1 MVRLRLARLRSN
13 LRRQL
18 QEAWRKA
25 GQRLNSVDR
34 TLQYLG
40 PVNSKRIEPWTEASA
55 VEQAVTLMAGN
66 EDDEASKQT
75 AIPCHLSDVR
85 FQTCALDLLSASI
98 GITTYHH
105 DLGQEQTLLKLDP
118 LMSLLQLLLFSYSFS
133 WRFKSGKNLCSSR
146 LNMRSWPGT
155 SLEWTVW
162 QQFWEL
168 HHVHHKASPS

>member
-1 MVRLRLARLRSN
+1 MLGKSSENHSSSVLVPPCFHFNNDSN
-13 LRRQL
+13 GAFEVGKAPKQPTKTV
-18 QEAWRKA
+18 AGSSGWRKA

-133 WRFKSGKNLCSSR
+133 
-146 LNMRSWPGT
+146 
-155 SLEWTVW
+155 
-162 QQFWEL
+162 
-168 HHVHHKASPS
+168 